1 MCTIINAFFTYS
13 NRIITPKVKGSA
25 KLFAPTFP
33 NLPVRS
39 LSLSQHIY
47 TNYPS
52 KKPVVMAMASLYRR
66 SLPSPPAID
75 FSSSEG
81 KVRDQVFDSSI
92 FFLKLKLGY
101 F

>member
-1 MCTIINAFFTYS
+1 MCTRINALFTYS
-13 NRIITPKVKGSA
+13 NLIITPKVKGYA

-47 TNYPS
+47 TNYYPS

-81 KVRDQVFDSSI
+81 KVRRDQSFFDSSI
-92 FFLKLKLGY
+92 FF
-101 F
+101 